1 MNKRNKRFFLPDIY
15 TKADIIGLNISPNIP
30 RGNMDIE
37 YVNPDML
44 WHNNNEEPEHSLYFL
59 FVDDEGDYN
68 ISSHK
73 LADDSPFQNTGIH
86 YEGWSG
92 FCKRVGLKHW
102 AYIRDLLPLKIVE
115 DEGDIL
121 R

>member
-1 MNKRNKRFFLPDIY
+1 MN
-15 TKADIIGLNISPNIP
+15 
-30 RGNMDIE
+30 IE

-44 WHNNNEEPEHSLYFL
+44 WHNNNEEPEHTLYFL
-59 FVDDEGDYN
+59 FVDDEGDYG
-68 ISSHK
+68 ISYNK
-73 LADDSPFQNTGIH
+73 LADDSPFQNTGIP

>member
-30 RGNMDIE
+30 RGSMNIE

-44 WHNNNEEPEHSLYFL
+44 WHNNNEEPEYSLYFL

-73 LADDSPFQNTGIH
+73 LADDSPFQNTGIP

-115 DEGDIL
+115 DEGDVL